1 MWANGEVVGSINSL
15 GDRPGYQN
23 WNLTLWV
30 ITSDRMGL
38 NFHWLIYQNYWILK
52 EPSGTYPGLTILPP
66 NCFCLD

>member
-52 EPSGTYPGLTILPP
+52 EPSGTYPGLTILPS